1 MANQFSG
8 SIAIAFT
15 ALLNLQL
22 NLCLGVHGSWQ
33 LQHLPNSLGLIGM
46 DLLAGLIFGSL
57 GCGAGGCGLDLIC
70 GVVGVKVM
78 VGLE

>member
-1 MANQFSG
+1 
-8 SIAIAFT
+8 
-15 ALLNLQL
+15 
-22 NLCLGVHGSWQ
+22 
-33 LQHLPNSLGLIGM
+33 LPNSLGLIGM